1 MKLTINGLRQ
11 EIRSSNIIDLLD
23 ELDLKKEKMVIEIN
37 KKIIEKEKFNETN
50 IKENDSIEIITMVG
64 GG

>member
-50 IKENDSIEIITMVG
+50 IKENDSIEIITLVG